1 MDGRDDFRD
10 GVRAIAPL
18 LPAVA
23 AVAAAAGIAGPV
35 AGLSRLQ
42 TVAMSVVVYFPSV
55 MLAALDLVDAGVP
68 VAVVVLTSLVV
79 GVRVVVL
86 SLSIGPL
93 FGRFSTRWKWFL
105 AYFLLTPVY
114 ALTVERVS
122 ADPETDVRAFYLG
135 MAAPLWLT
143 MQLFVAA
150 GAAFGTS
157 IPAGL
162 HLEFVVPLAF
172 IALVARLVTDRGTL
186 ASALCGAV
194 LAVLASGVP
203 SGLGVLVA
211 TAGGTLA
218 GALVHRWGGGG

>member
-1 MDGRDDFRD
+1 MDGRADFVD
-10 GVRAIAPL
+10 GMRAIAPI

-42 TVAMSVVVYFPSV
+42 TVVMSVVVYFPSV

-68 VAVVVLTSLVV
+68 AAVVVFTSLVV

-86 SLSIGPL
+86 SLSLGPL
-93 FGRFSTRWKWFL
+93 FDRFSTRWKWFL

-114 ALTVERVS
+114 ALTLERVS
-122 ADPETDVRAFYLG
+122 VDPDTDVRAFYLG
-135 MAAPLWLT
+135 MAVPLWLT

-157 IPAGL
+157 VPAGL
-162 HLEFVVPLAF
+162 HLGFVVPLAF
-172 IALVARLVTDRGTL
+172 IALLARLVTDRGTR
-186 ASALCGAV
+186 ASALCGGA

-203 SGLGVLVA
+203 LGLGVLVA

-218 GALVHRWGGGG
+218 GAVVHRWGDGA